1 MPKTTKTLGE
11 LAKELADVM
20 ITAEENIA
28 DMDRATADIDK
39 EIHETEEQLSALH
52 NISLDIAGE
61 YLIVMSQCD
70 IKIDGLKAQ
79 IIEARDA
86 LKHAVR

>member
-1 MPKTTKTLGE
+1 MPKTITE

-20 ITAEENIA
+20 IVAEVNIA
-28 DMDRATADIDK
+28 SMDRATADIDK
-39 EIHETEEQLSALH
+39 EIHDTEQQLSILH
-52 NISLDIAGE
+52 DRSLDIAGE

-70 IKIDGLKAQ
+70 IKIDELKAQ

-86 LKHAVR
+86 LKLIKR